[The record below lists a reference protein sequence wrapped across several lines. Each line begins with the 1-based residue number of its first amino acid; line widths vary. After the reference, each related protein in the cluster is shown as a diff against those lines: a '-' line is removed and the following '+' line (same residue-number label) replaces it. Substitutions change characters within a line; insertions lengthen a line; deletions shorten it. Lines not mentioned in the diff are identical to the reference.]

1 MPTDQSVPRRLFTFG
16 HGTSTPDE
24 LTALLSGAGV
34 QKVVDVRRFPG
45 SRKHPEMGSDA
56 LAGWLRDAGLDYRW
70 EEALGGRRRIPS
82 GEPEPDDWWRV
93 AAFRAYAAYTR
104 TPEFDGGLR
113 RLLED
118 AEDPEVAIMCSESV
132 WWRCHRRLI
141 SDVLVVL
148 HNFDVVHLLPGGK
161 QSRHEASA
169 GARSAGGQIFWDRPE
184 D

>member
-1 MPTDQSVPRRLFTFG
+1 MTQDAARRLLTVG

-24 LTALLSGAGV
+24 LAALLNGAGV

-45 SRKHPEMGSDA
+45 SRKHPDMGSDA
-56 LAGWLRDAGLDYRW
+56 LAGWLRYAGLGYRW
-70 EEALGGRRRIPS
+70 EEDLGGRRRIPA

-104 TPEFDGGLR
+104 TPEFAGGLG
-113 RLLED
+113 RLLDD
-118 AEDPEVAIMCSESV
+118 AEAAEVAIMCSESV

-148 HNFDVVHLLPGGK
+148 HHIDVVHLLPGGK
-161 QSRHEASA
+161 QSRHEPSA
-169 GARSAGGQIFWDRPE
+169 GARSGDGQLFWDRPE